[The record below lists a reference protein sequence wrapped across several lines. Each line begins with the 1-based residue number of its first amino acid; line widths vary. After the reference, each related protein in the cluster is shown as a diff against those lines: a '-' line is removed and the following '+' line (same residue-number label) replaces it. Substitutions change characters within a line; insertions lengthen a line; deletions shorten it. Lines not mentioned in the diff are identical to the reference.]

1 MPGSATSREAHLG
14 ARLQLGDAATAATPP
29 LADAAGPKADAV
41 VQGFGLQVD
50 AEAPG
55 SQREQRRQHQRRVN
69 LRRHSVVAE
78 PGVQP
83 AVGSACVNDEVADR
97 GRLS

>member
-55 SQREQRRQHQRRVN
+55 PRESNGV
-69 LRRHSVVAE
+69 SISGVSIFVAI
-78 PGVQP
+78 
-83 AVGSACVNDEVADR
+83 
-97 GRLS
+97 LL